1 MPVKDIFTLKMTL
14 NSMLKSENN
23 EESNS
28 KNDNIKIRGKISNI
42 KFALNLSQIVDLH
55 ICQ

>member
-1 MPVKDIFTLKMTL
+1 MTL

-28 KNDNIKIRGKISNI
+28 KNDNIKIRGKNISI

>member
-1 MPVKDIFTLKMTL
+1 MTL